1 MKKMVMIAVILL
13 AGGAFTPAS
22 AQNREHQQMA
32 AELRMLQE
40 QQQQLA
46 LTFAQLADA
55 IKALN
60 ARLDSRLEEA
70 NNALRKGFA
79 DQKLVI
85 DGMGNDLRTIRERT
99 DDTSVRL
106 GTIRDEID
114 ALRTTVAAFSQG
126 QTSAAPI
133 EPPDPNV
140 PAPPAPGPTNPVPS
154 TAGLSPTRMYQTA
167 FADYTSGQYSL
178 AITGFE
184 QLLRTFPRSEMSDDA
199 QFFIG
204 EAQYMQNK
212 FADAIAAYNAVIQ
225 NYPMGD
231 QVPLAL
237 YKRGQA
243 QQQLGQ
249 LDAARA
255 SWQLVIDKFPDS
267 DGARLAKQRLDAL
280 GRQQPRQ

>member
-1 MKKMVMIAVILL
+1 
-13 AGGAFTPAS
+13 
-22 AQNREHQQMA
+22 
-32 AELRMLQE
+32 
-40 QQQQLA
+40 
-46 LTFAQLADA
+46 
-55 IKALN
+55 
-60 ARLDSRLEEA
+60 
-70 NNALRKGFA
+70 
-79 DQKLVI
+79 
-85 DGMGNDLRTIRERT
+85 MGNDLRTIRERT
-99 DDTSVRL
+99 DDMSVRL

-114 ALRTTVAAFSQG
+114 ALRTNVTTLSQP
-126 QTSAAPI
+126 QTAGPV
-133 EPPDPNV
+133 EPPDPNA
-140 PAPPAPGPTNPVPS
+140 PAPVTPPPGAPTPS

-184 QLLRTFPRSEMSDDA
+184 QLIRTFPRSETADDA

-212 FADAIAAYNAVIQ
+212 FAEAIAAYNAVIQ

-249 LDAARA
+249 VDAARA

-267 DGARLAKQRLDAL
+267 DGARLAKQRLDAVN
-280 GRQQPRQ
+280 RQQPRP